1 MISTHYSL
9 SRQFVP
15 AAALAAVALATV
27 ARAGD
32 MGTAPVSGAAEGVW
46 YAIPAAFLL
55 GVLAAL
61 VIYSRLQR
69 RRRSTAPLRPAAAAA
84 IPGAP
89 TTAAGHVFLLQQGG
103 EGIRHE
109 ILHTPCRIG
118 RGTERNEVV
127 LKHPSISRRHAQI
140 TLRKDGVYEITD
152 MESLNGVFVND
163 RKVKNAPLVDGDIID
178 VGDLTF
184 KFTTRG
190 E

>member
-1 MISTHYSL
+1 MCI
-9 SRQFVP
+9 RD
-15 AAALAAVALATV
+15 
-27 ARAGD
+27 R
-32 MGTAPVSGAAEGVW
+32 

-69 RRRSTAPLRPAAAAA
+69 RRRSVAPLKSAVAAAAG
-84 IPGAP
+84 PAP
-89 TTAAGHVFLLQQGG
+89 TGHAFLLQQGG
-103 EGIRHE
+103 DGIRHE
-109 ILHTPCRIG
+109 VLQTPCRIG

-127 LKHPSISRRHAQI
+127 LRHPSISRRHAQI

-163 RKVKNAPLVDGDIID
+163 RKVKNAPLADGDIID

>member
-1 MISTHYSL
+1 MISTHYRVP
-9 SRQFVP
+9 RQFP
-15 AAALAAVALATV
+15 AIAALGALALATAV
-27 ARAGD
+27 AAGD
-32 MGTAPVSGAAEGVW
+32 MSSPASGATEGVW

-69 RRRSTAPLRPAAAAA
+69 RRRTSAPLKATAAAA

-89 TTAAGHVFLLQQGG
+89 ASSGHVFLLQQGG

-109 ILHTPCRIG
+109 LLQTPCRIG

-163 RKVKNAPLVDGDIID
+163 RKVKNAPLADGDIID

-184 KFTTRG
+184 KFTTRA

>member
-1 MISTHYSL
+1 MISTDCSL

-15 AAALAAVALATV
+15 AAALAALALATV

-32 MGTAPVSGAAEGVW
+32 MGTATVSGAAEGVW

-69 RRRSTAPLRPAAAAA
+69 RRPISAPPKPAATAP
-84 IPGAP
+84 IPGA
-89 TTAAGHVFLLQQGG
+89 TATSTGRVYLLQQGG
-103 EGIRHE
+103 EGTRYE

-163 RKVKNAPLVDGDIID
+163 RKVKNAPLADGDIID

>member
-1 MISTHYSL
+1 MISTHY
-9 SRQFVP
+9 RVPCQFP
-15 AAALAAVALATV
+15 AIAALGALALATAV
-27 ARAGD
+27 AAGD
-32 MGTAPVSGAAEGVW
+32 MSSPAAGATEGVW

-69 RRRSTAPLRPAAAAA
+69 RRRSAAPMKSAVAAAVGPAS
-84 IPGAP
+84 
-89 TTAAGHVFLLQQGG
+89 TGHVFLLQQGG

-109 ILHTPCRIG
+109 VLQTPCRIG

-163 RKVKNAPLVDGDIID
+163 RKVKNAPLADGDIID

>member
-9 SRQFVP
+9 IRQFAP
-15 AAALAAVALATV
+15 AAALAAVTLATV

-32 MGTAPVSGAAEGVW
+32 MSAAPVTGSGEGVW

-61 VIYSRLQR
+61 IIYSRLQR
-69 RRRSTAPLRPAAAAA
+69 RHRGSASLKPAAAVA
-84 IPGAP
+84 IPGAT
-89 TTAAGHVFLLQQGG
+89 TTASHVYLLQQGG
-103 EGIRHE
+103 EGMRHE

-163 RKVKNAPLVDGDIID
+163 RKVKNAPLADGDLID

-184 KFTTRG
+184 RFTTRG

>member
-1 MISTHYSL
+1 MISTHYRL
-9 SRQFVP
+9 TRQFAP

-27 ARAGD
+27 GWAGD
-32 MGTAPVSGAAEGVW
+32 MGTGPASGAAEGVW

-61 VIYSRLQR
+61 IIYSRLQR
-69 RRRSTAPLRPAAAAA
+69 RRRGSAPLNAAAAVA

-89 TTAAGHVFLLQQGG
+89 TVSSHVYLLQQGG
-103 EGIRHE
+103 DGIRHE

-140 TLRKDGVYEITD
+140 TLRKDGLYEITD

-163 RKVKNAPLVDGDIID
+163 RKVKNAPLADGDIID

>member
-1 MISTHYSL
+1 MISTHYRVT
-9 SRQFVP
+9 RQFP
-15 AAALAAVALATV
+15 AIAALGALALATAV
-27 ARAGD
+27 RAQD
-32 MGTAPVSGAAEGVW
+32 MSSPASGATEGVW

-69 RRRSTAPLRPAAAAA
+69 RRRFVAPLKPAAAAA
-84 IPGAP
+84 GPAP
-89 TTAAGHVFLLQQGG
+89 TGHVFLLQQGG

-109 ILHTPCRIG
+109 VLQTPCRIG

-163 RKVKNAPLVDGDIID
+163 RKVKNAALADGDIID

-184 KFTTRG
+184 KFTTHGG

>member
-9 SRQFVP
+9 IRPFAP

-27 ARAGD
+27 ARAGE
-32 MGTAPVSGAAEGVW
+32 MSTAPVAGAAEGVW

-69 RRRSTAPLRPAAAAA
+69 RRRGSAPLKPAAAVA
-84 IPGAP
+84 IPGAA
-89 TTAAGHVFLLQQGG
+89 TTAGHAYLLQQGG

-163 RKVKNAPLVDGDIID
+163 RKVKNAPLADGDIID